1 MISVTS
7 DKKNSSNWL
16 TAIRLFAASLVVI
29 SHGFAFI
36 GLHEPV
42 FLGRYSLGHTG
53 VWIFFSI
60 SGFLIS
66 KSWHADPDI
75 QRFLLRR
82 SLRIF
87 PALWLCVAATI
98 FLLGPLVSTKSP
110 AEYFMNAGTW
120 RYLNN
125 MVLYIT
131 FQLPGV
137 FETNP
142 VKLAVNG
149 SLWSLPA
156 EFAMYMFVAFVGLST
171 MKHWGWVFSA
181 LAFLALAN
189 LWAFRTSEP
198 LVVYATDVRQI
209 VMCGSLFLVGVVI
222 ERFKLNR
229 FMSWQAT
236 LLVSALWWASTL
248 VPDLLNLSTM
258 IFLPWIALSIGL
270 APQNVFS
277 RLDSHDYSYGLYLYA
292 FPIQQAIV
300 HFKWAKEPWACI
312 ALAFLL
318 IMPITALS
326 WHLLEKKLLKLKP
339 KKRVATDAA
348 APRT

>member
-1 MISVTS
+1 MSENGYST
-7 DKKNSSNWL
+7 NCL
-16 TAIRLFAASLVVI
+16 TAIRFFAASLVVV

-60 SGFLIS
+60 SGYLIS
-66 KSWHADPDI
+66 KSWNADPNL
-75 QRFLLRR
+75 QRFLLKR

-87 PALWLCVAATI
+87 PALWLCVLITI
-98 FLLGPLVSTKSP
+98 VVIGLLVSTKSMTD
-110 AEYFMNAGTW
+110 YFASSGTW

-125 MVLYIT
+125 MALYIT

-156 EFAMYMFVAFVGLST
+156 EFTMYIFVAIVGFLTTKRWVWIVST
-171 MKHWGWVFSA
+171 I
-181 LAFLALAN
+181 AFLALAN
-189 LWAFRTSEP
+189 LWAFPSSKP

-222 ERFKLNR
+222 ERYQLNR

-236 LLVSALWWASTL
+236 MIVSAMWWASTF
-248 VPDLLNLSTM
+248 VPEVVNLSTM
-258 IFLPWIALSIGL
+258 IFLPWVTLSLGL
-270 APQNVFS
+270 TPQTIFS
-277 RLDSHDYSYGLYLYA
+277 RIDSYDYSYGLYLYA

-300 HFKWAKEPWACI
+300 HFKWAQEPWTCI
-312 ALAFLL
+312 ALAFFL
-318 IMPITALS
+318 ILPIAAVS
-326 WHLLEKKLLKLKP
+326 WHLLEKRMLTLKP
-339 KKRVATDAA
+339 KKQSASTLNSSNA
-348 APRT
+348 